1 MNTKILTLGFI
12 LLLCVCK
19 LFAQTIHYD
28 YDDAGNRTKRYITL
42 PGKSAIASDSTQS
55 DENIN
60 KEEFVDWLDK
70 MKITV
75 YPNPTQGNLS
85 IEIANLPENP
95 EASIT
100 VYTIDAQ
107 LLQKT
112 EIHEPVNKLDF
123 TPYPSGVYI
132 LRITSGPKK
141 VEWKIVKQ

>member
-1 MNTKILTLGFI
+1 MNAKVLTLSFMV
-12 LLLCVCK
+12 LLCVNQ
-19 LFAQTIHYD
+19 LLAQTIHYE
-28 YDDAGNRTKRYITL
+28 YDASGNRTKRYITL
-42 PGKSAIASDSTQS
+42 PGKSAVANDSIQNDDS
-55 DENIN
+55 FK

-95 EASIT
+95 DAILS
-100 VYTIDAQ
+100 VHSIDAQ

-112 EIHEPVNKLDF
+112 EIHETATRLDF
-123 TPYPSGVYI
+123 TPYPTGVYI
-132 LRITSGPKK
+132 LRIVSGTKK

>member
-1 MNTKILTLGFI
+1 MNTKILTLSI
-12 LLLCVCK
+12 VLLFCAGPL
-19 LFAQTIHYD
+19 LAQTIHYE
-28 YDDAGNRTKRYITL
+28 YDAAGNRTKRYITL
-42 PGKSAIASDSTQS
+42 PGKSAIANDSIQS
-55 DENIN
+55 DESIK

-95 EASIT
+95 DAILS
-100 VYTIDAQ
+100 VHTIDAQ

-112 EIHEPVNKLDF
+112 EIHESATKLDF
-123 TPYPSGVYI
+123 TPYPDGVYI
-132 LRITSGPKK
+132 LRIGSGAKK